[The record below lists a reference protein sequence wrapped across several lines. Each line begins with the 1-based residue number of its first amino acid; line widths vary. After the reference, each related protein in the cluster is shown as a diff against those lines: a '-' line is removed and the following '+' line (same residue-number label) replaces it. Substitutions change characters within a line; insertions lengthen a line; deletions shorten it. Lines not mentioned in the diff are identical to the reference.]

1 MLKDRRRILHRKE
14 LKRVIVIIIALSVL
28 VAFILPASATSAADK
43 FGVANACGYKN
54 TSVTVPVN
62 ITNVTNGPIGSID
75 FKISYNKSV
84 INVTGVQKGNITS
97 D

>member
-43 FGVANACGYKN
+43 FGVELYH
-54 TSVTVPVN
+54 T
-62 ITNVTNGPIGSID
+62 
-75 FKISYNKSV
+75 
-84 INVTGVQKGNITS
+84 
-97 D
+97 